1 MSVIIKGMKLPQ
13 HVAFN
18 REKDTAYKCVI
29 LAHPDNSVEL
39 VIDTKFASAYDNGH
53 NIQRYPITEI
63 PTPHGRLIDVDKLKC
78 PLSWQ
83 GEIVRATV
91 REAPTIIEAEVNN
104 EQRTK
109 YAICRPYDG
118 ITLNTEVEFLLDHN
132 GDVMLFDS
140 ESAAWEYFKPIGIA
154 EEEPNAIKVVEYKE
168 CENNAGRNDT

>member
-63 PTPHGRLIDVDKLKC
+63 PTPHGRLIDEDNLRRCIKEVLINSDVI
-78 PLSWQ
+78 SVFEYIIERQ
-83 GEIVRATV
+83 
-91 REAPTIIEAEVNN
+91 PTIIEE
-104 EQRTK
+104 
-109 YAICRPYDG
+109 
-118 ITLNTEVEFLLDHN
+118 EVE
-132 GDVMLFDS
+132 
-140 ESAAWEYFKPIGIA
+140 
-154 EEEPNAIKVVEYKE
+154 
-168 CENNAGRNDT
+168 